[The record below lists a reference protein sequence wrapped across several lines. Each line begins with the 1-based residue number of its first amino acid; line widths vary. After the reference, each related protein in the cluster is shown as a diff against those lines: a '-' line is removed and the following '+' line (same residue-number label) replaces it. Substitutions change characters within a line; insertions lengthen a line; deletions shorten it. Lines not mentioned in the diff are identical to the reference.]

1 MKLERFVVRSID
13 LPQSYYSRFVT
24 PNLVRK
30 LDWSPVVLL
39 LGPRQSGKTTLCKAI
54 QQSHSFEGTGYEYLT
69 FDDQSTWEYATDDP
83 IGFVDQLPTYVILD
97 EVQLVPGIFR
107 ALKTKVDEDRNAGR
121 FLLTGSAQLSF
132 ATGLAEALVGRMS
145 LETLY
150 PLAQIEIG
158 SPSAL
163 DENAYVGLFDSEDLE
178 RNAQAPSFV
187 QELLDGQFSTEFLQ
201 RPRLERDLARRIVEG
216 GYPVARTLDPRA
228 RRNWHLDYIRTIA
241 QRDIIQFSSVRRIDI
256 IPELARLAA
265 SQTSQLFNLETL
277 GRPLAIAQ
285 NTIKDYISILQ
296 SLYIL
301 QYVPS
306 WSNNRLKRAV
316 KSPKLHFVDTG
327 LACSL
332 LNLDAESLWEDR
344 VLFGRLVETFVLQ
357 EVVKQLSWY
366 NGATSIF
373 HYRDRDRDEVDLVIE
388 KSGHGIVAIEVK
400 TRASVRESD
409 FKAIRK
415 LKQASEKFIAGVVFY
430 DGERTRSIDE
440 DLYAVPISKLWE
452 M

>member
-1 MKLERFVVRSID
+1 M
-13 LPQSYYSRFVT
+13 

-39 LGPRQSGKTTLCKAI
+39 SGPRQSGKTTLCKAI
-54 QQSHSFEGTGYEYLT
+54 QQNHSFEGMRYEYLT
-69 FDDQSTWEYATDDP
+69 FDNQSTWEYATDDP

-107 ALKTKVDEDRNAGR
+107 ALKTKVDEERSAGR
-121 FLLTGSAQLSF
+121 FLLTGSAQLSL
-132 ATGLAEALVGRMS
+132 ATGLADALVGRMS

-150 PLAQIEIG
+150 PLAQIEICA
-158 SPSAL
+158 PSAL
-163 DENAYVGLFDSEDLE
+163 DEHAHVGLSDSEDFG
-178 RNAQAPSFV
+178 RHAQAPSFI
-187 QELLDGQFSTEFLQ
+187 QELLEGHVSTEFLP
-201 RPRLERDLARRIVEG
+201 RPQLERDLARRIVEG

-241 QRDIIQFSSVRRIDI
+241 QRDIKQLSSVRRVDI
-256 IPELARLAA
+256 IPELARVAA
-265 SQTSQLFNLETL
+265 SQTSQLFNLKTL
-277 GRPLAIAQ
+277 GQPLAISQ

-306 WSNNRLKRAV
+306 WSNNRLSRAV
-316 KSPKLHFVDTG
+316 RSPKLHFVDTG

-332 LNLDAESLWEDR
+332 LNLDAESLWQDR
-344 VLFGRLVETFVLQ
+344 ILFGHFVETFVLQ

-366 NGATSIF
+366 EGATSIH
-373 HYRDRDRDEVDLVIE
+373 HYRDRDRDEVDIVIE

-400 TRASVRESD
+400 TRATVRNSD
-409 FKAIRK
+409 FRVLRK
-415 LKQASEKFIAGVVFY
+415 LKQASEKFIAGVVLY
-430 DGERTRSIDE
+430 DGERTRLIDE
-440 DLYAVPISKLWE
+440 DLYAVPISKLWDV
-452 M
+452 